1 MALFETETV
10 NGNSPYAEFK
20 IGEMELKEAMGFMFL
35 ARDTA
40 TSAEYGDFNIWQGLK
55 FDTKAE
61 TEEALLGSLSLYD
74 TTAFDHI
81 LTAHGVTIPEDR
93 VNPIDLEAIDDM
105 VSDLTRVNPLLAR
118 AVHDTV
124 ASAWS
129 GVTL

>member
-1 MALFETETV
+1 MNKPTQSGDNMLLDPNETEESRLSKLT
-10 NGNSPYAEFK
+10 PAERRA
-20 IGEMELKEAMGFMFL
+20 EA
-35 ARDTA
+35 
-40 TSAEYGDFNIWQGLK
+40 NQ
-55 FDTKAE
+55 KAE
-61 TEEALLGSLSLYD
+61 VAQKAENDYLVEQYQLAGATEEALLGSLSLYD

-105 VSDLTRVNPLLAR
+105 VTDLTRVNPLLAK